1 MRVLLLAKAK
11 FFLPPDYLPMA
22 AQGFIEWR
30 AKYRDKMDE
39 FFFFAGRQAGGGIFT
54 VNDEAELNQIVN
66 EWPLA
71 PFAETDII
79 PLVDGDVAL
88 KQFSELAQM
97 VSGQMGGGS

>member
-11 FFLPPDYLPMA
+11 FFLPPDHLTMV

-30 AKYRDKMDE
+30 TRYRDKMDE
-39 FFFFAGRQAGGGIFT
+39 FFFFAGRTAGGGIFN
-54 VNDEAELNQIVN
+54 VSDEAELNQIVN

-71 PFAETDII
+71 PFAEVDIM

-88 KQFSELAQM
+88 EQFQSMAER
-97 VSGQMGGGS
+97 VTTQMGG